1 MVLYGEADSM
11 VYLGARTS
19 MWDIC
24 AGEALI
30 KAAGGQFT
38 TTDGK
43 EMEYDH
49 TSNNFLNKGGVVC
62 SMDTNLQTKLLESTS
77 QYK

>member
-1 MVLYGEADSM
+1 
-11 VYLGARTS
+11 

-24 AGEALI
+24 AGEAII

-43 EMEYDH
+43 EMIYDPDAE
-49 TSNNFLNKGGVVC
+49 SYINKGGVAC
-62 SMDTNLQTKLLESTS
+62 SLTETIHKLLLGPTTS
-77 QYK
+77 YSNISQ

>member
-1 MVLYGEADSM
+1 M

-24 AGEALI
+24 AGEAII
-30 KAAGGQFT
+30 KAAGGKFT

-43 EMEYDH
+43 EMIYDPDAE
-49 TSNNFLNKGGVVC
+49 SYLNTGGVAC
-62 SMDTNLQTKLLESTS
+62 SLT
-77 QYK
+77 